1 MCCTTNYTTYLRSP
15 HRNLNQNGIVDVE
28 GGAFSQYGSLE
39 ILRLVGNSITEV
51 VPTMFDGLTSLG
63 ELWLN
68 NNPIT
73 ILKVSAC

>member
-1 MCCTTNYTTYLRSP
+1 
-15 HRNLNQNGIVDVE
+15 VDVE

-39 ILRLVGNSITEV
+39 VLRLVGNSITEV